1 MKRAERSSF
10 SLDRVIAYVRDL
22 AKLGD
27 LAARVQIV
35 KGELTDAAAIEAAV
49 RGSAAVISAIGS
61 SPDRAQLDV
70 PADGMR
76 LVLGAMERSGVR
88 RIVVLS
94 GAAVVVP
101 RERKPIG
108 GRIAS
113 WFVRLMARNVVE
125 AKQREYAVVR
135 GSDRDGGSS
144 ARRRGGRVSEA
155 VTAQTSQVI
164 GGYGRSSSDGSSRT
178 VRSIRLAVRART
190 SWLTPGVSTSS
201 EPAGM
206 EYSRSAVVI

>member
-27 LAARVQIV
+27 LAERVQIV
-35 KGELTDAAAIEAAV
+35 EGELTDAAAIEAAV
-49 RGSAAVISAIGS
+49 RGSTAVISAIGS

-101 RERKPIG
+101 RG
-108 GRIAS
+108 G
-113 WFVRLMARNVVE
+113 
-125 AKQREYAVVR
+125 
-135 GSDRDGGSS
+135 
-144 ARRRGGRVSEA
+144 
-155 VTAQTSQVI
+155 
-164 GGYGRSSSDGSSRT
+164 
-178 VRSIRLAVRART
+178 
-190 SWLTPGVSTSS
+190 
-201 EPAGM
+201 
-206 EYSRSAVVI
+206 SRSAPGLRRGSCA